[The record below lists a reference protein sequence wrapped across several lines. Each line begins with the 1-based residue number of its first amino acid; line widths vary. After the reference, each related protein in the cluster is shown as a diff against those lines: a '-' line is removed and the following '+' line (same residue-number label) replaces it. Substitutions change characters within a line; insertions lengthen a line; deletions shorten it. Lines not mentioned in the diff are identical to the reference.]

1 MSPDPRQ
8 ELPKPVGW
16 KPVFLTLLGL
26 PLGLVLVLSLWLGT
40 PQEQLPSETAFAKL
54 GLPAVGA
61 RRLESLAYNRLFFV
75 RIELDEG
82 PRREFLR
89 SLSEFE
95 VTRGVPQKPISL
107 KLERPWWDPAEK
119 QEGTAWKRGEV
130 TIWNPDNRPD
140 LFYAV
145 LATEKARGA
154 E

>member
-16 KPVFLTLLGL
+16 KPVLLSLLGL
-26 PLGLVLVLSLWLGT
+26 PLGLALVLTLWLGT
-40 PQEQLPSETAFAKL
+40 PQEQLSSEAAFAKL
-54 GLPAVGA
+54 GLSPVAT

-75 RIELDEG
+75 RLEFEEE
-82 PRREFLR
+82 PRHEFLR
-89 SLSEFE
+89 SLSQFE
-95 VTRGVPQKPISL
+95 VTRGVPEKPISL

-119 QEGTAWKRGEV
+119 QEGTFWKRGEV